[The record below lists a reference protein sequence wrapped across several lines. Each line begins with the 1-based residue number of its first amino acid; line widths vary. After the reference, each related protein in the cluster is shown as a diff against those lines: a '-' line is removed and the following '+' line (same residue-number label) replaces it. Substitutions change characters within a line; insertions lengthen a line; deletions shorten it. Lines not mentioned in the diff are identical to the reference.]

1 MINPLVRL
9 LALAAFAG
17 LASTAALA
25 ARHGA
30 TCSRSFHDPAAAEAR
45 GQVPQLCNRH
55 GAELA
60 SAKERRQ
67 RGPRISWQ
75 AVA

>member
-1 MINPLVRL
+1 MTNPLVRV
-9 LALAAFAG
+9 LALAAIAG
-17 LASTAALA
+17 LVSSAALA
-25 ARHGA
+25 SGQLA
-30 TCSRSFHDPAAAEAR
+30 TCTRSSHLPHAR
-45 GQVPQLCNRH
+45 AVEGQIPQLRSGH
-55 GAELA
+55 AVETA